1 MYFLESETTGVSLGL
16 FFHSK
21 VFGKHTF
28 AQLQYYLAIYHV
40 RENVQ
45 SAFQIKQKSG
55 CGQMQKKTNNII
67 LKSSIFISN
76 VTCLF
81 CYCV

>member
-28 AQLQYYLAIYHV
+28 AQLQYYLALYYV

-45 SAFQIKQKSG
+45 NKAKIW
-55 CGQMQKKTNNII
+55 MWTDAKKTNNII
-67 LKSSIFISN
+67 LKSSILISN

-81 CYCV
+81 CYCE